1 MPEREDLGG
10 RPSQYDASF
19 CGHVRRLARLNL
31 PLTNAALAK
40 YFGVCDRT
48 IQRWKSQNPEFLHSA
63 DGVQASHVSQG
74 CPTVPFP

>member
-48 IQRWKSQNPEFLHSA
+48 IQRWKSQNPEFCRAGAALGLAVNLELRIHR
-63 DGVQASHVSQG
+63 
-74 CPTVPFP
+74 TM